1 MRDYSFELSVFRQA
15 NSISQKGGT
24 VVLSSG
30 DMARMPISEMAMN
43 CMVDLPVYNRG
54 ISGLTVEDAANVLED
69 CVFSLEP
76 HKVIVALGTEDLKDP
91 AFDIKE
97 FINKY
102 EWLLYSLNS
111 RLKCRIYI
119 TSVMSTSPMASD
131 VNAALKN
138 LAAAC
143 GCRYID
149 ISRTSACD
157 NPMLRMFDILRNNLR
172 ERPISFTEAMS
183 LPL

>member
-1 MRDYSFELSVFRQA
+1 MKDYSFELSVYRQA
-15 NSISQKGGT
+15 NTISQKGGT

-43 CMVDLPVYNRG
+43 SMLNLPVYNRG
-54 ISGLTVEDAANVLED
+54 IAHLTVEDAANMLED

-76 HKVIVALGTEDLKDP
+76 RNVVVALGSEDLKNP
-91 AFDIKE
+91 AFDLKE
-97 FINKY
+97 FMNKY
-102 EWLLYSLNS
+102 EWLLYSMNS

-119 TSVMSTSPMASD
+119 ASVISASPMAAT

-138 LAAAC
+138 LASAC

-149 ISRTSACD
+149 ISRTTACD
-157 NPMLRMFDILRNNLR
+157 NPMLRMFDIMRTNLR
-172 ERPISFTEAMS
+172 ERPISFSEAMS